1 MKHIKTYKIFESISN
16 DDLKADLQ
24 YFFLELKDIGFNIYI
39 SVLPSGVR
47 MITVE
52 IDRDELYQWSEVR
65 DAFERAKDYIE
76 ENTNLLL
83 KSVNISYYSERDSK
97 LLRSYAEENE
107 TVPKSSLDEEVDAM
121 LREQELK
128 GSSYMSNCIDYIR
141 SFLKRQPGILIYE
154 LSFYFDVKKSH

>member
-16 DDLKADLQ
+16 DDLTADLQ
-24 YFFLELKDIGFNIYI
+24 YFFLELRDIGFHVDI

-47 MITVE
+47 MITLE
-52 IDRDELYQWSEVR
+52 IDRDELYQWSEVE

-76 ENTNLLL
+76 ENTDLLL
-83 KSVNISYYSERDSK
+83 NSVYISYYSESDSK
-97 LLRSYAEENE
+97 LLRSYAEENA

-121 LREQELK
+121 LQEFK
-128 GSSYMSNCIDYIR
+128 GSSYMSNCIDYTR
-141 SFLKRQPGILIYE
+141 SFLKRKPGILIYE